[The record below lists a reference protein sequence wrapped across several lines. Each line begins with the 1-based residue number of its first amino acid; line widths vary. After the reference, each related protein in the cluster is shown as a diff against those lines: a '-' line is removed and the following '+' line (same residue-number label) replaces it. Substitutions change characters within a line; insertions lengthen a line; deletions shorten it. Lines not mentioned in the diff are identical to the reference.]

1 MPNPSPEFPL
11 PLTRDTLPALPWQSL
26 GWGLA
31 FSLSLTIIS
40 FLIQLV
46 WSPLA
51 FCIPQTT
58 LFSSIPPT
66 LSLRHPLHLFF
77 LSRCPGRVMELSTK
91 KKLHALSL
99 AEKIQVL
106 ELLDESKMSQSEV
119 ARRFQVS
126 QPQISRIC
134 KNKEKLLADWCSG
147 TANHERK
154 RKRESKYSGIDEAL
168 LCWYHIARA
177 KAWDVTG
184 PMLLHKAK
192 ELADI
197 MGQDFV
203 PSIGW
208 LVRWKRRNNVGFGA
222 RQVLVPLFP
231 PEPPPPGLPSQAQP
245 PLSLK
250 DFSPED
256 VFGCAEVPLLYRA
269 VPGRVFACDRLQV
282 LLCANS
288 RGTEKR
294 RAFVGGLEAA
304 PRCFF
309 GVNSEAL
316 PASYHPDLAIPWS
329 EWLAQFDQDMGQ
341 QGRQVA
347 LLLAAGVAEEWA
359 SLPGLHHVRLLPL
372 SASSTTPSLPGS
384 VVWAFKAHYR
394 HRLLSKLAAMQSG
407 GEGAAVA
414 EARASITV
422 LDALHMVAAAWAKV
436 PPQLIWSSF
445 VQEGLAPGETPPS
458 LDTETSGDTETSPVP
473 SGLAQEEFSRFV
485 DLEDE
490 DPGPRVCKEE
500 EAGTEDNGRK
510 EDGFES
516 LPTKADALRALCTL
530 RRWLECNGASPE
542 LFEKFY
548 DCEVEV
554 ERLCGL

>member
-1 MPNPSPEFPL
+1 
-11 PLTRDTLPALPWQSL
+11 
-26 GWGLA
+26 
-31 FSLSLTIIS
+31 
-40 FLIQLV
+40 
-46 WSPLA
+46 
-51 FCIPQTT
+51 
-58 LFSSIPPT
+58 
-66 LSLRHPLHLFF
+66 
-77 LSRCPGRVMELSTK
+77 MELSSK

-147 TANHERK
+147 TANRERK

-222 RQVLVPLFP
+222 RHVLSPPFP
-231 PEPPPPGLPSQAQP
+231 PEPPPPGLTSQTQP

-269 VPGRVFACDRLQV
+269 VPGRVGACDQVQV

-294 RAFVGGLEAA
+294 RVLVSGLHAA

-309 GVNSEAL
+309 GVSSEAL
-316 PASYHPDLAIPWS
+316 PASYHPDLGIPWS
-329 EWLAQFDQDMGQ
+329 EWLAQFDRDMGR

-347 LLLAAGVAEEWA
+347 LLLAAQVVEELA
-359 SLPGLHHVRLLPL
+359 GLPGLCHVKLLPL
-372 SASSTTPSLPGS
+372 SAASSTPSLPSS
-384 VVWAFKAHYR
+384 VVRAFKAHYR
-394 HRLLSKLAAMQSG
+394 HRLLGKLAAVQSERPG
-407 GEGAAVA
+407 TSLA
-414 EARASITV
+414 EAGAGITV
-422 LDALHMVAAAWAKV
+422 LDALHMAAAAWAKV
-436 PPQLIWSSF
+436 PPQLIVSSF
-445 VQEGLAPGETPPS
+445 IQEGLAPCKTLPLSPDKASEMPP
-458 LDTETSGDTETSPVP
+458 LPR
-473 SGLAQEEFSRFV
+473 GLSHEEFSRFV
-485 DLEDE
+485 DLEGE
-490 DPGPRVCKEE
+490 EPVSGMCKEE
-500 EAGTEDNGRK
+500 LGTEDEQEASK
-510 EDGFES
+510 DGFEP
-516 LPTKADALRALCTL
+516 LPTKADALRALGTL
-530 RRWLECNGASPE
+530 RRWFECNGTSPE
-542 LFEKFY
+542 LFGKFY
-548 DCEVEV
+548 ACEEEV
-554 ERLCGL
+554 ERLCCL

>member
-1 MPNPSPEFPL
+1 
-11 PLTRDTLPALPWQSL
+11 
-26 GWGLA
+26 
-31 FSLSLTIIS
+31 
-40 FLIQLV
+40 
-46 WSPLA
+46 
-51 FCIPQTT
+51 
-58 LFSSIPPT
+58 
-66 LSLRHPLHLFF
+66 
-77 LSRCPGRVMELSTK
+77 MELSSK

-106 ELLDESKMSQSEV
+106 ELLGESKMSQSEV

-147 TANHERK
+147 TANRERK

-177 KAWDVTG
+177 QAWDVTG
-184 PMLLHKAK
+184 PVLLHKAK

-208 LVRWKRRNNVGFGA
+208 LVRWKRRNNVGLGA
-222 RQVLVPLFP
+222 RHVLTQQLPTESP
-231 PEPPPPGLPSQAQP
+231 SPGLTNQAEP

-256 VFGCAEVPLLYRA
+256 IFGCAEVPLLYRA
-269 VPGRVFACDRLQV
+269 VPGGAVTCDRVHV

-294 RAFVGGLEAA
+294 RVLVGGLQAD

-309 GVNSEAL
+309 GVSREAL
-316 PASYHPDLAIPWS
+316 PASYHPDPDIPWS
-329 EWLAQFDQDMGQ
+329 EWLAQFDQDMGC

-347 LLLAAGVAEEWA
+347 LLLAARVVEE
-359 SLPGLHHVRLLPL
+359 LTGPPKLHHVQLLPL
-372 SASSTTPSLPGS
+372 AASSPTPSLPSS

-394 HRLLSKLAAMQSG
+394 HRLLGKLAAFQSERDG
-407 GEGAAVA
+407 TPLAGTETG
-414 EARASITV
+414 ITM
-422 LDALHMVAAAWAKV
+422 LDALHLAAAAWARV
-436 PPQLIWSSF
+436 PPQLILSSF
-445 VQEGLAPGETPPS
+445 VQEGLAPGKMPPF
-458 LDTETSGDTETSPVP
+458 LDKASELPPVP
-473 SGLAQEEFSRFV
+473 RGLSREEFFQFV
-485 DLEDE
+485 ELEGE
-490 DPGPRVCKEE
+490 GAAPGVCKEE
-500 EAGTEDNGRK
+500 TGTEDKSGS
-510 EDGFES
+510 GGASFES
-516 LPTKADALRALCTL
+516 LPTKADALQALGTL
-530 RRWLECNGASPE
+530 RRWLECNGASLE

-548 DCEVEV
+548 DCEAEV
-554 ERLCGL
+554 ERLCCL

>member
-1 MPNPSPEFPL
+1 
-11 PLTRDTLPALPWQSL
+11 
-26 GWGLA
+26 
-31 FSLSLTIIS
+31 
-40 FLIQLV
+40 
-46 WSPLA
+46 
-51 FCIPQTT
+51 
-58 LFSSIPPT
+58 
-66 LSLRHPLHLFF
+66 
-77 LSRCPGRVMELSTK
+77 MELSSK

-134 KNKEKLLADWCSG
+134 KNKDKLLADWCSG
-147 TANHERK
+147 TANRERK

-192 ELADI
+192 ELADL

-222 RQVLVPLFP
+222 RHVLSPAFSQ
-231 PEPPPPGLPSQAQP
+231 EPSPPGLLPQSPP

-269 VPGRVFACDRLQV
+269 VPGRGGASDQVRV

-294 RAFVGGLEAA
+294 RLLVGGRQAA
-304 PRCFF
+304 PRCFL
-309 GVNSEAL
+309 GISSEAL
-316 PASYHPDLAIPWS
+316 PASYHPELGIPWA
-329 EWLAQFDQDMGQ
+329 EWLAQFDQDVGR

-347 LLLAAGVAEEWA
+347 LLLAAQVVEEWA
-359 SLPGLHHVRLLPL
+359 GLPGLCHVRLLPL
-372 SASSTTPSLPGS
+372 AATSTPPSLPSS
-384 VVWAFKAHYR
+384 VVRAFKAHYR
-394 HRLLSKLAAMQSG
+394 RRLLGKLTAVQSQRDG
-407 GEGAAVA
+407 TSLA
-414 EARASITV
+414 EAGVDITV
-422 LDALHMVAAAWAKV
+422 LDALHLAAAAWAKV
-436 PPQLIWSSF
+436 PPQLILRSF
-445 VQEGLAPGETPPS
+445 IQEGLAPGKRSPSPDGASAVPPA
-458 LDTETSGDTETSPVP
+458 P
-473 SGLAQEEFSRFV
+473 SGLSLEEFSQYV
-485 DLEDE
+485 DLEGE
-490 DPGPRVCKEE
+490 ESSPGVCKKE
-500 EAGTEDNGRK
+500 TDSEDAEGHA
-510 EDGFES
+510 EDS
-516 LPTKADALRALCTL
+516 LPTKADALRALGTL
-530 RRWLECNGASPE
+530 RRWLECNGASSG

-548 DCEVEV
+548 ECEEEV
-554 ERLCGL
+554 ERLCCL

>member
-1 MPNPSPEFPL
+1 
-11 PLTRDTLPALPWQSL
+11 
-26 GWGLA
+26 
-31 FSLSLTIIS
+31 
-40 FLIQLV
+40 
-46 WSPLA
+46 
-51 FCIPQTT
+51 
-58 LFSSIPPT
+58 
-66 LSLRHPLHLFF
+66 
-77 LSRCPGRVMELSTK
+77 MELSSK

-147 TANHERK
+147 TANRERK

-197 MGQDFV
+197 MGQEFV

-222 RQVLVPLFP
+222 RHVLAPPFP
-231 PEPPPPGLPSQAQP
+231 PEPPPPGPMSRAQP

-269 VPGRVFACDRLQV
+269 VPGGAGACGRVRV

-294 RAFVGGLEAA
+294 RVLVSGPRTA

-309 GVNSEAL
+309 GVSSEAL
-316 PASYHPDLAIPWS
+316 PASYHPDLGIPWS
-329 EWLAQFDQDMGQ
+329 EWLAQFDRDMGQ
-341 QGRQVA
+341 QGRQV
-347 LLLAAGVAEEWA
+347 
-359 SLPGLHHVRLLPL
+359 P
-372 SASSTTPSLPGS
+372 
-384 VVWAFKAHYR
+384 
-394 HRLLSKLAAMQSG
+394 
-407 GEGAAVA
+407 
-414 EARASITV
+414 
-422 LDALHMVAAAWAKV
+422 
-436 PPQLIWSSF
+436 
-445 VQEGLAPGETPPS
+445 
-458 LDTETSGDTETSPVP
+458 
-473 SGLAQEEFSRFV
+473 
-485 DLEDE
+485 
-490 DPGPRVCKEE
+490 
-500 EAGTEDNGRK
+500 
-510 EDGFES
+510 
-516 LPTKADALRALCTL
+516 
-530 RRWLECNGASPE
+530 
-542 LFEKFY
+542 
-548 DCEVEV
+548 
-554 ERLCGL
+554 

>member
-1 MPNPSPEFPL
+1 
-11 PLTRDTLPALPWQSL
+11 
-26 GWGLA
+26 
-31 FSLSLTIIS
+31 
-40 FLIQLV
+40 
-46 WSPLA
+46 
-51 FCIPQTT
+51 
-58 LFSSIPPT
+58 
-66 LSLRHPLHLFF
+66 
-77 LSRCPGRVMELSTK
+77 MELSSK

-147 TANHERK
+147 TANRERK

-197 MGQDFV
+197 MRQDFV

-222 RQVLVPLFP
+222 RHVLAPPFP
-231 PEPPPPGLPSQAQP
+231 PEPPPPGFPARTPL

-269 VPGRVFACDRLQV
+269 MPSREGSGDQVQV

-294 RAFVGGLEAA
+294 QVLVSGLQAT

-309 GVNSEAL
+309 GVSTEAL
-316 PASYHPDLAIPWS
+316 PASYYPELGIPWS
-329 EWLAQFDQDMGQ
+329 EWLAQFDQDMGR

-347 LLLAAGVAEEWA
+347 LLLAAQVVEELA
-359 SLPGLHHVRLLPL
+359 GLPGLCHVRLLPL
-372 SASSTTPSLPGS
+372 SATSPTTSLPSS
-384 VVWAFKAHYR
+384 VVRAFKAHYR
-394 HRLLSKLAAMQSG
+394 HRLLGKLAAVQSETAG
-407 GEGAAVA
+407 SSLA
-414 EARASITV
+414 EAGAGITV
-422 LDALHMVAAAWAKV
+422 LDTMHMMAAAWAKV
-436 PPQLIWSSF
+436 PPQFIVSSF
-445 VQEGLAPGETPPS
+445 IQEGLAPCKMPLSPGKASEMP
-458 LDTETSGDTETSPVP
+458 PVP
-473 SGLAQEEFSRFV
+473 CGLSLEEFSRFV
-485 DLEDE
+485 DLESE
-490 DPGPRVCKEE
+490 EPVSGVCKEE
-500 EAGTEDNGRK
+500 MGPKDEEAAEDC
-510 EDGFES
+510 FEP
-516 LPTKADALRALCTL
+516 LPTKADALRALGTL
-530 RRWLECNGASPE
+530 RRWFECNGTSPE

-548 DCEVEV
+548 ACEEEV
-554 ERLCGL
+554 ERLCCL

>member
-1 MPNPSPEFPL
+1 
-11 PLTRDTLPALPWQSL
+11 
-26 GWGLA
+26 
-31 FSLSLTIIS
+31 
-40 FLIQLV
+40 
-46 WSPLA
+46 
-51 FCIPQTT
+51 
-58 LFSSIPPT
+58 
-66 LSLRHPLHLFF
+66 
-77 LSRCPGRVMELSTK
+77 MELSSK

-147 TANHERK
+147 TANRERK
-154 RKRESKYSGIDEAL
+154 RKRESKYSSIDEAL

-177 KAWDVTG
+177 KTWDVTG

-192 ELADI
+192 ELADL

-222 RQVLVPLFP
+222 RHILSP
-231 PEPPPPGLPSQAQP
+231 PFSTEPPPLVLPPQSQP

-269 VPGRVFACDRLQV
+269 VPGRVGACDQVRV

-294 RAFVGGLEAA
+294 RVLVGGHQAS

-309 GVNSEAL
+309 GVSSEAL
-316 PASYHPDLAIPWS
+316 PASYHPELGIPWT
-329 EWLAQFDQDMGQ
+329 EWLAQFDRDMGR

-347 LLLAAGVAEEWA
+347 LLLAARVVEEWA
-359 SLPGLHHVRLLPL
+359 GLPGLCHVRLLPL
-372 SASSTTPSLPGS
+372 ATTSTPPSLPSS
-384 VVWAFKAHYR
+384 VVRAFKAHYR
-394 HRLLSKLAAMQSG
+394 RRLLGKLAAVQSEKDG
-407 GEGAAVA
+407 TSLA
-414 EARASITV
+414 EAGVGITV
-422 LDALHMVAAAWAKV
+422 LDALHLAAAAWAKV
-436 PPQLIWSSF
+436 SPQLILTSF
-445 VQEGLAPGETPPS
+445 VQEGLAPGKTLLSPDRAPAVA
-458 LDTETSGDTETSPVP
+458 PVP
-473 SGLAQEEFSRFV
+473 SGLSLEEFSRFV
-485 DLEDE
+485 DLEGE
-490 DPGPRVCKEE
+490 EPGPGLCKEE
-500 EAGTEDNGRK
+500 TSTEDAGGRR
-510 EDGFES
+510 EGGLEP
-516 LPTKADALRALCTL
+516 LPTKADALRALGTL
-530 RRWLECNGASPE
+530 RRWLECNSTSSE

-548 DCEVEV
+548 DCEEEV
-554 ERLCGL
+554 ERLCCL

>member
-1 MPNPSPEFPL
+1 
-11 PLTRDTLPALPWQSL
+11 
-26 GWGLA
+26 
-31 FSLSLTIIS
+31 
-40 FLIQLV
+40 
-46 WSPLA
+46 
-51 FCIPQTT
+51 
-58 LFSSIPPT
+58 
-66 LSLRHPLHLFF
+66 
-77 LSRCPGRVMELSTK
+77 MELSSK

-147 TANHERK
+147 TANRERK

-222 RQVLVPLFP
+222 RHVPAPPFP
-231 PEPPPPGLPSQAQP
+231 PEPPPPGPTSQAQP

-269 VPGRVFACDRLQV
+269 VPGRGGARDRVQV

-294 RAFVGGLEAA
+294 RVWVSGLRAA
-304 PRCFF
+304 PTCLF
-309 GVNSEAL
+309 GVSGAAL
-316 PASYHPDLAIPWS
+316 PASYHPDLGVPWS
-329 EWLAQFDQDMGQ
+329 EWLAQFDRDMAR
-341 QGRQVA
+341 QGRQVT
-347 LLLAAGVAEEWA
+347 LLLAARVAEGLA
-359 SLPGLHHVRLLPL
+359 GRPGLRHVRLLPL
-372 SASSTTPSLPGS
+372 AADGSTPALPGS
-384 VVWAFKAHYR
+384 VVRAFRTHYR
-394 HRLLSKLAAMQSG
+394 HRLLGKLAAVRSKRA
-407 GEGAAVA
+407 GASLA
-414 EARASITV
+414 EAAAGITV
-422 LDALHMVAAAWAKV
+422 LDALHMAAAAWAKV
-436 PPQLIWSSF
+436 PPQLIGSSF
-445 VQEGLAPGETPPS
+445 VQEGLAPCKMSPS
-458 LDTETSGDTETSPVP
+458 PDQASEMPPVP
-473 SGLAQEEFSRFV
+473 GGLSLEEFSRFV
-485 DLEDE
+485 DLEGE
-490 DPGPRVCKEE
+490 EPASGGCKEE
-500 EAGTEDNGRK
+500 TGTEDEAGAG
-510 EDGFES
+510 EDGLGP
-516 LPTKADALRALCTL
+516 LPTKADALRALGTL
-530 RRWLECNGASPE
+530 RRWLECNGTSPE

-548 DCEVEV
+548 ACEEEV
-554 ERLCGL
+554 ERLCGS

>member
-1 MPNPSPEFPL
+1 
-11 PLTRDTLPALPWQSL
+11 
-26 GWGLA
+26 
-31 FSLSLTIIS
+31 
-40 FLIQLV
+40 
-46 WSPLA
+46 
-51 FCIPQTT
+51 
-58 LFSSIPPT
+58 
-66 LSLRHPLHLFF
+66 
-77 LSRCPGRVMELSTK
+77 MELNSK

-106 ELLDESKMSQSEV
+106 ELLDGSKMSQSEV
-119 ARRFQVS
+119 ARRFRVS

-147 TANHERK
+147 TANRERK
-154 RKRESKYSGIDEAL
+154 RQRESKYSGIDEAL

-192 ELADI
+192 ELADL

-203 PSIGW
+203 PSVGW

-222 RQVLVPLFP
+222 RHVVAPPFP
-231 PEPPPPGLPSQAQP
+231 PEPPPPGVLAQSQL

-269 VPGRVFACDRLQV
+269 VPGGVSACDLVRV

-294 RAFVGGLEAA
+294 RVLVGGCQAT

-309 GVNSEAL
+309 GVSIEAL
-316 PASYHPDLAIPWS
+316 PASYHPELSIPWA
-329 EWLAQFDQDMGQ
+329 EWLAQFDRDMGR

-347 LLLAAGVAEEWA
+347 LLLGARGVEEWA
-359 SLPGLHHVRLLPL
+359 DLPGLCHVRLLPL
-372 SASSTTPSLPGS
+372 AATSTPPSLPSS
-384 VVWAFKAHYR
+384 VVQAFKAHYR
-394 HRLLSKLAAMQSG
+394 RRLLGKLAAVQSEQAG
-407 GEGAAVA
+407 VSLA
-414 EARASITV
+414 EAGAGITV
-422 LDALHMVAAAWAKV
+422 LDAVHLAAAAWAKV
-436 PPQLIWSSF
+436 PAQLIRSSF
-445 VQEGLAPGETPPS
+445 IQEGLVPGRTPPS
-458 LDTETSGDTETSPVP
+458 PERASAVPPVP
-473 SGLAQEEFSRFV
+473 LGLSLEEFARFV

-490 DPGPRVCKEE
+490 EPASRVCKEE
-500 EAGTEDNGRK
+500 TGTEDTEGPR
-510 EDGFES
+510 EDEP
-516 LPTKADALRALCTL
+516 LPTKADALRALGTL
-530 RRWLECNGASPE
+530 RRWLECSGTSRE

-548 DCEVEV
+548 DCEEEV
-554 ERLCGL
+554 ERLCCLGPGFSKEAGLWFRLPGSAARRLTFTQYLGEDGTLGAGASFSSRLHPAQ

>member
-1 MPNPSPEFPL
+1 
-11 PLTRDTLPALPWQSL
+11 
-26 GWGLA
+26 
-31 FSLSLTIIS
+31 
-40 FLIQLV
+40 
-46 WSPLA
+46 
-51 FCIPQTT
+51 
-58 LFSSIPPT
+58 
-66 LSLRHPLHLFF
+66 
-77 LSRCPGRVMELSTK
+77 MELSSK

-147 TANHERK
+147 TANRERK

-203 PSIGW
+203 PSISW

-222 RQVLVPLFP
+222 RHVLAPRFP
-231 PEPPPPGLPSQAQP
+231 PEPPPPVPTSQAQP

-269 VPGRVFACDRLQV
+269 VPGTVGACGHVQV

-294 RAFVGGLEAA
+294 RVLVSGLRAA
-304 PRCFF
+304 PSCFF
-309 GVNSEAL
+309 GVSSEAL
-316 PASYHPDLAIPWS
+316 PASYHPDLGIPWS
-329 EWLAQFDQDMGQ
+329 EWLVQFDRDMGR

-347 LLLAAGVAEEWA
+347 LLLAARVVEGLAG
-359 SLPGLHHVRLLPL
+359 PPRLHHIRLLPL
-372 SASSTTPSLPGS
+372 STASTTPSLPTS
-384 VVWAFKAHYR
+384 VVRAFKAHYR
-394 HRLLSKLAAMQSG
+394 HRLLGKLSAVQSERAG
-407 GEGAAVA
+407 TSLA
-414 EARASITV
+414 EAGAGITV
-422 LDALHMVAAAWAKV
+422 LDAVHMAAVAWAKV
-436 PPQLIWSSF
+436 PPRIIVSSF
-445 VQEGLAPGETPPS
+445 IQEGLAPGKTPLSPDKAS
-458 LDTETSGDTETSPVP
+458 EMPPVP
-473 SGLAQEEFSRFV
+473 SGLSLEEFSRFV
-485 DLEDE
+485 DLEGE
-490 DPGPRVCKEE
+490 EPVSGVCKEE
-500 EAGTEDNGRK
+500 MGPEDEEGGR
-510 EDGFES
+510 EDAFAP
-516 LPTKADALRALCTL
+516 LPTKADALRALGTL
-530 RRWLECNGASPE
+530 RRWLECHGTSPE

-548 DCEVEV
+548 ACEEEV
-554 ERLCGL
+554 ERLCCL

>member
-1 MPNPSPEFPL
+1 
-11 PLTRDTLPALPWQSL
+11 
-26 GWGLA
+26 
-31 FSLSLTIIS
+31 
-40 FLIQLV
+40 
-46 WSPLA
+46 
-51 FCIPQTT
+51 
-58 LFSSIPPT
+58 
-66 LSLRHPLHLFF
+66 
-77 LSRCPGRVMELSTK
+77 MELSSK

-119 ARRFQVS
+119 ARRFRVS

-147 TANHERK
+147 TANRERK

-222 RQVLVPLFP
+222 RHVLAPPFP
-231 PEPPPPGLPSQAQP
+231 PEPPPPGPTSPAQP

-269 VPGRVFACDRLQV
+269 VPGTVGACERIQV

-294 RAFVGGLEAA
+294 RAWVSGLRAA

-309 GVNSEAL
+309 GVSSEAL
-316 PASYHPDLAIPWS
+316 PASYHADLGVPWS
-329 EWLAQFDQDMGQ
+329 EWLAQFDGDMGR

-347 LLLAAGVAEEWA
+347 LLLAARVVEGLAGP
-359 SLPGLHHVRLLPL
+359 PGLCHVRLLPL
-372 SASSTTPSLPGS
+372 SATSTTPSLPTS
-384 VVWAFKAHYR
+384 VVRAFKAHYR
-394 HRLLSKLAAMQSG
+394 HRLLGKLAVVQSERAG
-407 GEGAAVA
+407 TSLA
-414 EARASITV
+414 EAAAGITV
-422 LDALHMVAAAWAKV
+422 LDALHMAAVAWAKV
-436 PPQLIWSSF
+436 PPQLIVRSF
-445 VQEGLAPGETPPS
+445 IQEGLAPGRTPLS
-458 LDTETSGDTETSPVP
+458 LDKASEMPPVP
-473 SGLAQEEFSRFV
+473 AGLSLEEFSRFV
-485 DLEDE
+485 DLEGE
-490 DPGPRVCKEE
+490 EAVSGVCKEE
-500 EAGTEDNGRK
+500 IGPEDEEGGG
-510 EDGFES
+510 EDGFAP
-516 LPTKADALRALCTL
+516 LPTKADALRALGTL
-530 RRWLECNGASPE
+530 RRWLECNGTSPE

-548 DCEVEV
+548 ACEEEV
-554 ERLCGL
+554 ERICCL

>member
-1 MPNPSPEFPL
+1 
-11 PLTRDTLPALPWQSL
+11 
-26 GWGLA
+26 
-31 FSLSLTIIS
+31 
-40 FLIQLV
+40 
-46 WSPLA
+46 
-51 FCIPQTT
+51 
-58 LFSSIPPT
+58 
-66 LSLRHPLHLFF
+66 
-77 LSRCPGRVMELSTK
+77 MELSSK

-147 TANHERK
+147 TANRERK

-208 LVRWKRRNNVGFGA
+208 LVRWKRRNNVGLGA
-222 RQVLVPLFP
+222 RHILPPPFP
-231 PEPPPPGLPSQAQP
+231 PEPPPPGPTSPSQP

-269 VPGRVFACDRLQV
+269 VPGRVGACDRVQV

-294 RAFVGGLEAA
+294 RVLVGGPQAA

-309 GVNSEAL
+309 GVSSEAL
-316 PASYHPDLAIPWS
+316 PASYHPAPGIPWT
-329 EWLAQFDQDMGQ
+329 EWLARFDLDMGR

-347 LLLAAGVAEEWA
+347 LLLAARVVEALAG
-359 SLPGLHHVRLLPL
+359 LPGLCHVRLLPL
-372 SASSTTPSLPGS
+372 ATTGATPPLPGP
-384 VVWAFKAHYR
+384 VVRAFKAHYR
-394 HRLLSKLAAMQSG
+394 HRLLGKLAAAQSQRDG
-407 GEGAAVA
+407 ASRAEAAVG
-414 EARASITV
+414 ITV
-422 LDALHMVAAAWAKV
+422 LDALHLAAAAWAKV
-436 PPQLIWSSF
+436 PPQLILSSF
-445 VQEGLAPGETPPS
+445 VREGLAPGKTPSCPDGAS
-458 LDTETSGDTETSPVP
+458 EMPPVP
-473 SGLAQEEFSRFV
+473 RGLSLEEFARFV
-485 DLEDE
+485 DLEGE
-490 DPGPRVCKEE
+490 EVPTPGVCKEE
-500 EAGTEDNGRK
+500 PGPEDEARGEA
-510 EDGFES
+510 
-516 LPTKADALRALCTL
+516 LPTAADALRALGTL
-530 RRWLECNGASPE
+530 RRWLECRGATPE

-548 DCEVEV
+548 DCEEGV
-554 ERLCGL
+554 ERLCCP

>member
-1 MPNPSPEFPL
+1 
-11 PLTRDTLPALPWQSL
+11 
-26 GWGLA
+26 
-31 FSLSLTIIS
+31 
-40 FLIQLV
+40 
-46 WSPLA
+46 
-51 FCIPQTT
+51 
-58 LFSSIPPT
+58 
-66 LSLRHPLHLFF
+66 
-77 LSRCPGRVMELSTK
+77 MELSSK

-134 KNKEKLLADWCSG
+134 KNKERLLADWCSG
-147 TANHERK
+147 TANRERK

-197 MGQDFV
+197 LGQDFV

-222 RQVLVPLFP
+222 RHVLAPPFP
-231 PEPPPPGLPSQAQP
+231 PELPPAGLMSPAQL

-250 DFSPED
+250 DFPPED

-269 VPGRVFACDRLQV
+269 VPGRAGAGDQVQV

-294 RAFVGGLEAA
+294 RVLVSGLQAA
-304 PRCFF
+304 PRCLF
-309 GVNSEAL
+309 GVSSEAL
-316 PASYHPDLAIPWS
+316 PASYHPDVGIPWS
-329 EWLAQFDQDMGQ
+329 EWLVQFDRDMGR

-347 LLLAAGVAEEWA
+347 LLLAAHVVEELA
-359 SLPGLHHVRLLPL
+359 GLPGLCHVRLLPL
-372 SASSTTPSLPGS
+372 SPTSLTPSLPSS
-384 VVWAFKAHYR
+384 VIRAFKAHYR
-394 HRLLSKLAAMQSG
+394 HRLLGKLAAVQSRRAG
-407 GEGAAVA
+407 TSLA
-414 EARASITV
+414 EAGAGITV
-422 LDALHMVAAAWAKV
+422 LDTLHMAAAAWAKV
-436 PPQLIWSSF
+436 PPQLIVSSF
-445 VQEGLAPGETPPS
+445 LQEGLAPCTRPLSSDKASEMPPIPGGLS
-458 LDTETSGDTETSPVP
+458 L
-473 SGLAQEEFSRFV
+473 EEFSHFV
-485 DLEDE
+485 DLEGE
-490 DPGPRVCKEE
+490 EPASGACKEE
-500 EAGTEDNGRK
+500 MGTEDEGGTG
-510 EDGFES
+510 EDGCEP
-516 LPTKADALRALCTL
+516 LPTRADALRALGTL
-530 RRWLECNGASPE
+530 RRWFECNGASPE

-548 DCEVEV
+548 ACEEEV
-554 ERLCGL
+554 ERLCCL

>member
-1 MPNPSPEFPL
+1 
-11 PLTRDTLPALPWQSL
+11 
-26 GWGLA
+26 
-31 FSLSLTIIS
+31 
-40 FLIQLV
+40 
-46 WSPLA
+46 
-51 FCIPQTT
+51 
-58 LFSSIPPT
+58 
-66 LSLRHPLHLFF
+66 
-77 LSRCPGRVMELSTK
+77 MELSSK

-147 TANHERK
+147 TANRERK

-168 LCWYHIARA
+168 LCWYHVARA
-177 KAWDVTG
+177 RAWDVTG

-192 ELADI
+192 ELADV

-208 LVRWKRRNNVGFGA
+208 LVRWKRRNNVGFGG
-222 RQVLVPLFP
+222 RHVLAAPFP
-231 PEPPPPGLPSQAQP
+231 PEPPPRGPPAQAQP

-269 VPGRVFACDRLQV
+269 VPGGGGARAGLRV

-294 RAFVGGLEAA
+294 RVLLSGLRAA

-309 GVNSEAL
+309 GVSGEAL
-316 PASYHPDLAIPWS
+316 PASYHPAPGVPWS
-329 EWLAQFDQDMGQ
+329 EWLAHFDRDMGR
-341 QGRQVA
+341 QGRQVT
-347 LLLAAGVAEEWA
+347 LLLAARVVEGVAG
-359 SLPGLHHVRLLPL
+359 LPGLRHVRLLPL
-372 SASSTTPSLPGS
+372 AADGSPPSLPGP
-384 VVWAFKAHYR
+384 VVRAFRTHYR
-394 HRLLSKLAAMQSG
+394 HRLLGKLAAVRGDRDGVSL
-407 GEGAAVA
+407 A
-414 EARASITV
+414 EAAAGITV
-422 LDALHMVAAAWAKV
+422 LDALHMAAAAWAKV
-436 PPQLIWSSF
+436 PPQLIGSSF
-445 VQEGLAPGETPPS
+445 VQEGLAPYKMAPAPGQAASEMPP
-458 LDTETSGDTETSPVP
+458 PVP
-473 SGLAQEEFSRFV
+473 GGLSLEEFSRFV
-485 DLEDE
+485 DLEGE
-490 DPGPRVCKEE
+490 EPASGVCKE
-500 EAGTEDNGRK
+500 EAGTEDEEGAW
-510 EDGFES
+510 EDGPGP
-516 LPTKADALRALCTL
+516 LPTKADALRALGTL
-530 RRWLECNGASPE
+530 RRWLECNGTSPE

-548 DCEVEV
+548 ACEEEV

>member
-1 MPNPSPEFPL
+1 
-11 PLTRDTLPALPWQSL
+11 
-26 GWGLA
+26 
-31 FSLSLTIIS
+31 
-40 FLIQLV
+40 
-46 WSPLA
+46 
-51 FCIPQTT
+51 
-58 LFSSIPPT
+58 
-66 LSLRHPLHLFF
+66 
-77 LSRCPGRVMELSTK
+77 MELSSK

-147 TANHERK
+147 TANRERK

-222 RQVLVPLFP
+222 RHVLAPPFP
-231 PEPPPPGLPSQAQP
+231 PEPPPPGPTSQAQP

-256 VFGCAEVPLLYRA
+256 IFGCAEVPLLYRA
-269 VPGRVFACDRLQV
+269 VPGRGGSTCDRVQV

-294 RAFVGGLEAA
+294 RLLVSGLQAA
-304 PRCFF
+304 PRCLF
-309 GVNSEAL
+309 GVSSEAL
-316 PASYHPDLAIPWS
+316 PAFYHPDLGIPWS
-329 EWLAQFDQDMGQ
+329 EWLAQFDRDMGQ
-341 QGRQVA
+341 QGRQVT
-347 LLLAAGVAEEWA
+347 LLLAARVLEELA
-359 SLPGLHHVRLLPL
+359 GLPGLSHVRLLPL
-372 SASSTTPSLPGS
+372 SAEGGASSLPSS
-384 VVWAFKAHYR
+384 VVRAFKTHYR
-394 HRLLSKLAAMQSG
+394 HRLLSKLAAVQSRRAG
-407 GEGAAVA
+407 ISLA
-414 EARASITV
+414 EAGAGITV
-422 LDALHMVAAAWAKV
+422 LDALHMAAAAWAKV
-436 PPQLIWSSF
+436 PPQLIVSSF
-445 VQEGLAPGETPPS
+445 IQEGLAPRKMAPS
-458 LDTETSGDTETSPVP
+458 PEKASEMPPVP
-473 SGLAQEEFSRFV
+473 SGLSLQEFARFV
-485 DLEDE
+485 DLEGE
-490 DPGPRVCKEE
+490 EPVAGVCKEE
-500 EAGTEDNGRK
+500 TGTEDEQGAG
-510 EDGFES
+510 EDNFQP
-516 LPTKADALRALCTL
+516 LPTKADALQALGTL
-530 RRWLECNGASPE
+530 RRWLECNSTSPE

-548 DCEVEV
+548 ACEEEVEQ
-554 ERLCGL
+554 LCCL

>member
-1 MPNPSPEFPL
+1 
-11 PLTRDTLPALPWQSL
+11 
-26 GWGLA
+26 
-31 FSLSLTIIS
+31 
-40 FLIQLV
+40 
-46 WSPLA
+46 
-51 FCIPQTT
+51 
-58 LFSSIPPT
+58 
-66 LSLRHPLHLFF
+66 
-77 LSRCPGRVMELSTK
+77 MELSSK

-147 TANHERK
+147 TANRERK

-222 RQVLVPLFP
+222 RHVLAAPFP
-231 PEPPPPGLPSQAQP
+231 PEPPPPGPTSRAQP
-245 PLSLK
+245 PLSLE

-269 VPGRVFACDRLQV
+269 VPGRGGACDRVRV

-294 RAFVGGLEAA
+294 RVLVSGLRAA

-309 GVNSEAL
+309 GVSSEAL
-316 PASYHPDLAIPWS
+316 PASYHPDLGIPWS
-329 EWLAQFDQDMGQ
+329 EWLAQFDRDMGQ
-341 QGRQVA
+341 QGRQVT
-347 LLLAAGVAEEWA
+347 LLLAARVLEELA
-359 SLPGLHHVRLLPL
+359 SLPGLCHVRLLPL
-372 SASSTTPSLPGS
+372 SAAAAAAAGSTPALPGS
-384 VVWAFKAHYR
+384 VVRAFKTHYR
-394 HRLLSKLAAMQSG
+394 HRLLGKLAAVQSKRAG
-407 GEGAAVA
+407 ISLA
-414 EARASITV
+414 EAGAGITV
-422 LDALHMVAAAWAKV
+422 LDALHMAAAAWAKV
-436 PPQLIWSSF
+436 PPQLIVSSF
-445 VQEGLAPGETPPS
+445 VQEGLAPCKMPLCPDEASQMP
-458 LDTETSGDTETSPVP
+458 PVP
-473 SGLAQEEFSRFV
+473 SGLSLQEFARFV
-485 DLEDE
+485 DLEGE
-490 DPGPRVCKEE
+490 EPASGACKEE
-500 EAGTEDNGRK
+500 TGAEDGQGAQ
-510 EDGFES
+510 EDGFQPP
-516 LPTKADALRALCTL
+516 PTKADALRALGTL
-530 RRWLECNGASPE
+530 RRWLECNSTSPE

-548 DCEVEV
+548 ACEEEV

>member
-1 MPNPSPEFPL
+1 
-11 PLTRDTLPALPWQSL
+11 
-26 GWGLA
+26 
-31 FSLSLTIIS
+31 
-40 FLIQLV
+40 
-46 WSPLA
+46 
-51 FCIPQTT
+51 
-58 LFSSIPPT
+58 
-66 LSLRHPLHLFF
+66 
-77 LSRCPGRVMELSTK
+77 MELNSK

-147 TANHERK
+147 TANRERK

-177 KAWDVTG
+177 KAWDITG

-222 RQVLVPLFP
+222 RHVLTAPFP
-231 PEPPPPGLPSQAQP
+231 SESPTPVLMCQAQP

-250 DFSPED
+250 DFTPED

-269 VPGRVFACDRLQV
+269 VPGKRVACDQVQV

-294 RAFVGGLEAA
+294 RILVGGLQAA

-309 GVNSEAL
+309 GVSSEAL
-316 PASYHPDLAIPWS
+316 PATYHTDPGIPWS
-329 EWLAQFDQDMGQ
+329 EWLAQFDRDMGQ
-341 QGRQVA
+341 QGRKVA
-347 LLLAAGVAEEWA
+347 LLLAAQVVEE
-359 SLPGLHHVRLLPL
+359 LVGPPGLHHVRLLPL
-372 SASSTTPSLPGS
+372 ATSSTTLSLPSS
-384 VVWAFKAHYR
+384 VIWAFKAHYR
-394 HRLLSKLAAMQSG
+394 YRLLGKLAAVQANRA
-407 GEGAAVA
+407 GASLV
-414 EARASITV
+414 ETRTDITV
-422 LDALHMVAAAWAKV
+422 LDALHMAAAAWAKV
-436 PPQLIWSSF
+436 PPQLILSSF
-445 VQEGLAPGETPPS
+445 IQEGLAPGKTPPS
-458 LDTETSGDTETSPVP
+458 PDIASEMPPVP
-473 SGLAQEEFSRFV
+473 SGLSWEEFSRFV
-485 DLEDE
+485 DLEGE
-490 DPGPRVCKEE
+490 KIGPGVCKEE
-500 EAGTEDNGRK
+500 TGTEDQEGVR
-510 EDGFES
+510 EDSFEP
-516 LPTKADALRALCTL
+516 LPTKADALRALGTL
-530 RRWLECNGASPE
+530 RRWFECNGSSPE

-548 DCEVEV
+548 DCEAEV
-554 ERLCGL
+554 ERLCCL

>member
-1 MPNPSPEFPL
+1 
-11 PLTRDTLPALPWQSL
+11 
-26 GWGLA
+26 
-31 FSLSLTIIS
+31 
-40 FLIQLV
+40 
-46 WSPLA
+46 
-51 FCIPQTT
+51 
-58 LFSSIPPT
+58 
-66 LSLRHPLHLFF
+66 
-77 LSRCPGRVMELSTK
+77 MELNSK

-147 TANHERK
+147 TANRERK

-192 ELADI
+192 ELADV

-222 RQVLVPLFP
+222 RHVLVSTFP
-231 PEPPPPGLPSQAQP
+231 PEPRPPGLPSQAQP

-250 DFSPED
+250 NFSPED
-256 VFGCAEVPLLYRA
+256 VFGCAEVPLMYRA
-269 VPGRVFACDRLQV
+269 VPNRAFACDRVQV

-294 RAFVGGLEAA
+294 RVLVSGLQAA
-304 PRCFF
+304 SRCFF
-309 GVNSEAL
+309 GVSSEAL
-316 PASYHPDLAIPWS
+316 PASYYPDLGTPWS
-329 EWLAQFDQDMGQ
+329 EWLAQFDQDMAQ

-347 LLLAAGVAEEWA
+347 LLLSAGVVEEWA
-359 SLPGLHHVRLLPL
+359 SPPGLHHVQLLPL
-372 SASSTTPSLPGS
+372 SASSTTPSLPSS

-394 HRLLSKLAAMQSG
+394 HRLLGKLAAMQSRR
-407 GEGAAVA
+407 EGTLLA
-414 EARASITV
+414 EAGAGITV

-436 PPQLIWSSF
+436 PPRLILNSF
-445 VQEGLAPGETPPS
+445 VHEGLAPGKTPLP
-458 LDTETSGDTETSPVP
+458 LDKDSEMPPVP
-473 SGLAQEEFSRFV
+473 SGLSPEEFFRFV
-485 DLEDE
+485 DLEGRE
-490 DPGPRVCKEE
+490 AKPGVCKEE
-500 EAGTEDNGRK
+500 KGTEDEEGSGQ
-510 EDGFES
+510 EGFEP
-516 LPTKADALRALCTL
+516 LPTKTDALRALGTL
-530 RRWLECNGASPE
+530 RRWFECNGTSSE
-542 LFEKFY
+542 FFEKFY
-548 DCEVEV
+548 DCEAEV
-554 ERLCGL
+554 ERLCCL